1 MSVMVM
7 SDAPLSRLSLPS
19 ARTWRNAFAAGCALA
34 LHLGVLALLIAGW
47 APERPAEPAQRV
59 LTTQLISLPAPAP
72 EPVPAPVQPAVAE
85 AAPVEPLPT
94 PVEPVQPQVDP
105 RIEQRKLE
113 QAALA
118 RKRVEEQQRQEQVQ
132 QETRRRE
139 QQRLEAERV
148 AAAAEQQRQ
157 LELARQAE
165 QQRQAA
171 ERARQAEAAANS
183 RQYLPIAKE
192 APDYPQRALDK
203 GIQGDCT
210 VEYRVNPQGRVEDP
224 QVVGDCHP
232 LFIRPSLAAAQTFRY
247 QPRLENGQPV
257 AVPGVRNTFHY
268 RIER

>member
-7 SDAPLSRLSLPS
+7 GDTPLSRLRLP
-19 ARTWRNAFAAGCALA
+19 AAGFWRHAFAAGCALA
-34 LHLGVLALLIAGW
+34 LHLAALVLLMAGW
-47 APERPAEPAQRV
+47 TPERPAEPVQRV
-59 LTTQLISLPAPAP
+59 LTTQLISLPEPAPAP
-72 EPVPAPVQPAVAE
+72 PAPVLPAVAE
-85 AAPVEPLPT
+85 PAPVPLEPPK
-94 PVEPVQPQVDP
+94 PQVDP
-105 RIEQRKLE
+105 RVEQRKQE

-118 RKRVEEQQRQEQVQ
+118 RKRVEEQKRQEQIQ
-132 QETRRRE
+132 RETQRRE
-139 QQRLEAERV
+139 QQRLEAERT
-148 AAAAEQQRQ
+148 AAEQQRQ
-157 LELARQAE
+157 LDLARQAE
-165 QQRQAA
+165 QQRLAA
-171 ERARQAEAAANS
+171 ERARQAAAEAAANS

>member
-7 SDAPLSRLSLPS
+7 GDTSLSRLRLP
-19 ARTWRNAFAAGCALA
+19 AAGFWRHAFAAGCALA
-34 LHLGVLALLIAGW
+34 LHLAALGLLMAGW
-47 APERPAEPAQRV
+47 APERPAEPVQRV
-59 LTTQLISLPAPAP
+59 LTTQLISLPAPVP
-72 EPVPAPVQPAVAE
+72 EPAPAPPMPVQPAVAE
-85 AAPVEPLPT
+85 PAPAAPPPVPLEPPK
-94 PVEPVQPQVDP
+94 PQVDP
-105 RIEQRKLE
+105 RVEQRKQE

-118 RKRVEEQQRQEQVQ
+118 RKRVEEQKRQEQIQ
-132 QETRRRE
+132 RETQRRE
-139 QQRLEAERV
+139 QQRLEAER
-148 AAAAEQQRQ
+148 
-157 LELARQAE
+157 ARQA
-165 QQRQAA
+165 A
-171 ERARQAEAAANS
+171 AEAAANS

-210 VEYRVNPQGRVEDP
+210 VEYRVNPQGRVENP